1 MPVSKLKD
9 LILLILALA
18 AAFLLL
24 LVVPPR
30 LAQRQE
36 RQEVYDRLQTL
47 FAENEMTL
55 APDALPTSRGLYV
68 LELSDA
74 QSAAAQAAS
83 ALLGQTV
90 LLQEDSTRYT
100 QNFTSAAGRCTFGAG
115 GSFEAELTGADGASG
130 SPETQARE
138 LLRRMG
144 FSCASLTVLVDAEG
158 GGTLVHAVQQAQE
171 VPVLGG
177 GLTLRY
183 DEAGALRAITGTFY
197 PGADDTLR
205 VGSDVCISCADA
217 LVALLARR
225 DTLGWVGSSI
235 TAIRQGYRHADTASG
250 AVRLTPVWR
259 IDTDVGSFYVG
270 GIDRTVTVCEDT

>member
-1 MPVSKLKD
+1 MPVSKLKN

-36 RQEVYDRLQTL
+36 RQEVYERLQTL
-47 FAENEMTL
+47 LAENGVELT
-55 APDALPTSRGLYV
+55 PDALPVSRGLCV
-68 LELSDA
+68 LELADA
-74 QSAAAQAAS
+74 QSAAAAAAAG

-90 LLQEDSTRYT
+90 LLEEDSTRYT
-100 QNFTSAAGRCTFGAG
+100 QNFTSTAGRCTFGAG
-115 GSFEAELTGADGASG
+115 GSFEAVLTGEAASG
-130 SPETQARE
+130 SPEAQARD

-144 FSCASLTVLVDAEG
+144 FSCAELTVLADTDG
-158 GGTLVHAVQQAQE
+158 GGTLVHAVQQAQD
-171 VPVLGG
+171 VPVFGG

-183 DEAGALRAITGTFY
+183 DEAGALREITGTFY

-205 VGSDVCISCADA
+205 VGDDVCISCADA
-217 LVALLARR
+217 VIALLARR
-225 DTLGWVGSSI
+225 DTLGWVGGSI

-270 GIDRTVTVCEDT
+270 GIDRTVTACEDT

>member
-1 MPVSKLKD
+1 MPVSKLKN

-36 RQEVYDRLQTL
+36 RQAVYDRLQAFL
-47 FAENEMTL
+47 AENGVELT
-55 APDALPTSRGLYV
+55 PEALPVSRGLCV
-68 LELSDA
+68 LELADA
-74 QSAAAQAAS
+74 QSAASTAAG

-90 LLQEDSTRYT
+90 FLEEDSTRYT

-115 GSFEAELTGADGASG
+115 GSFEAVLTGTDGASG

-144 FSCASLTVLVDAEG
+144 FSCASLTVLTDAEG
-158 GGTLVHAVQQAQE
+158 GGTLVHAVQQAQD
-171 VPVLGG
+171 VPVFGG
-177 GLTLRY
+177 GL
-183 DEAGALRAITGTFY
+183 ALRAIRGTFY

-225 DTLGWVGSSI
+225 DTLGWVGGSI

-270 GIDRTVTVCEDT
+270 GIDRTVTLCEDT

>member
-1 MPVSKLKD
+1 MPVSKLKN

-36 RQEVYDRLQTL
+36 RQAVYDRLQAFL
-47 FAENEMTL
+47 AENGVELT
-55 APDALPTSRGLYV
+55 PEALPVSRGLCV
-68 LELSDA
+68 LELADA
-74 QSAAAQAAS
+74 QSAASTAAG

-90 LLQEDSTRYT
+90 FLEEDSTRYT
-100 QNFTSAAGRCTFGAG
+100 QNFTSAAGRCTFGAS
-115 GSFEAELTGADGASG
+115 GSFEAVLTGEAASG
-130 SPETQARE
+130 SPESQARE
-138 LLRRMG
+138 LLRKMG
-144 FSCASLTVLVDAEG
+144 FSCAELTVLADTDS
-158 GGTLVHAVQQAQE
+158 GGTLLHAVQQTQDA
-171 VPVLGG
+171 PIFGG

-183 DEAGALRAITGTFY
+183 DKTGALRQITGTFY

-205 VGSDVCISCADA
+205 VGGDVCISCADA
-217 LVALLARR
+217 VIALLARR
-225 DTLGWVGSSI
+225 DTLGWVGGSI
-235 TAIRQGYRHADTASG
+235 TGIRQGYRHADTASG

-270 GIDRTVTVCEDT
+270 GIDRTVTLCEGT